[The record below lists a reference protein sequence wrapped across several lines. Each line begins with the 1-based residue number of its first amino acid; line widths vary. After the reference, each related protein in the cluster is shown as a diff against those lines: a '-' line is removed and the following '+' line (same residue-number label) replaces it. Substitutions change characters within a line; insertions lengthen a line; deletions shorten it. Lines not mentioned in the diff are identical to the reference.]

1 MESAGEKA
9 EVPVQSTTAPAE
21 AEKPAETV
29 DATPQTV
36 EEPSAGIKV
45 I

>member
-29 DATPQTV
+29 DPAPQTI

-45 I
+45 S

>member
-21 AEKPAETV
+21 AEKPSETI
-29 DATPQTV
+29 DPAPQTI
-36 EEPSAGIKV
+36 EQSSAGIKV
-45 I
+45 V